1 MGIQRLTWATKS
13 WLESNLMREKVLNIL
28 QEIRPEYDFEASK
41 DFIAEALL
49 DSFDMVVL
57 INELEDVFGMKIDG
71 TEVVPKNFV
80 SVDAIIRL
88 IETCR

>member
-1 MGIQRLTWATKS
+1 
-13 WLESNLMREKVLNIL
+13 MREKVLEIL
-28 QEIRPEYDFEASK
+28 QEIRPEYDFETSK

>member
-1 MGIQRLTWATKS
+1 
-13 WLESNLMREKVLNIL
+13 MREKVLEIL
-28 QEIRPEYDFEASK
+28 QEIRPEYDFETSE

-71 TEVVPKNFV
+71 TEVIPKNFI

-88 IETCR
+88 IESCR